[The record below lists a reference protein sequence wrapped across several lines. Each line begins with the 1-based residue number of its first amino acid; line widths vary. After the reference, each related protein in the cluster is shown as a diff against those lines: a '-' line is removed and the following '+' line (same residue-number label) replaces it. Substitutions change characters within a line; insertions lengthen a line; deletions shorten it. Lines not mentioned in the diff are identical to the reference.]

1 MADLGFK
8 IKCEGDCERIA
19 KVLIGWLKIK
29 SPELQKSH
37 TITAP
42 NEQWATV
49 FSEIYSDEI
58 FNHDLT
64 DEAENNIVHITF
76 NVNTKFP
83 SEIDFK
89 DLSNKELLDFLED
102 FKDLFEDDGF
112 DIEENNE
119 SEDD

>member
-58 FNHDLT
+58 FNHDLA